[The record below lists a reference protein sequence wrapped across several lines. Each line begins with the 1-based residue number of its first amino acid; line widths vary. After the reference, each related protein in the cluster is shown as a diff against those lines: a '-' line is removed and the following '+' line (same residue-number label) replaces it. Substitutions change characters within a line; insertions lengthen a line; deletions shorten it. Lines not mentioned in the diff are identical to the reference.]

1 MFRSGEAWIPCPAE
15 GTSTTTPEVEDPVDT
30 EDPVEPPP
38 CRDDQERCYINF
50 PEPKTPHC
58 CCRVPLATEKLD
70 NPGKC
75 TCPTSTESTFYRL
88 IGDKCEINC
97 FSGYE
102 LKPQVK
108 FDGEPVTRDG
118 KPVYMCYKKCSEGYE
133 LKGGECV
140 KEETCYNFC
149 EVDLGNVK
157 DMVSRPINAES
168 DANCRNYLMTQMR
181 DRIQNTLNIREA
193 LSSSQISQM
202 AKVSQTT
209 TMAGPVVSNT
219 LTGESGKTESDQ
231 VWTKFSDEPWII
243 SIDGDCTIDESTY
256 LCTQCQERYCRGA
269 RIPDFLGGGC
279 AGDSYACRIKGLNKG
294 SIACPLKARSMRKC
308 CTSTGSNKL

>member
-1 MFRSGEAWIPCPAE
+1 M
-15 GTSTTTPEVEDPVDT
+15 
-30 EDPVEPPP
+30 
-38 CRDDQERCYINF
+38 
-50 PEPKTPHC
+50 
-58 CCRVPLATEKLD
+58 
-70 NPGKC
+70 
-75 TCPTSTESTFYRL
+75 
-88 IGDKCEINC
+88 
-97 FSGYE
+97 
-102 LKPQVK
+102 
-108 FDGEPVTRDG
+108 
-118 KPVYMCYKKCSEGYE
+118 
-133 LKGGECV
+133 

-231 VWTKFSDEPWII
+231 VWTKFSDEPWVI

-256 LCTQCQERYCRGA
+256 LCTQCQERQCRG
-269 RIPDFLGGGC
+269 IPIGGVC